1 MSETTKRKI
10 LITFDCEHLLNS
22 PVFGDITDEMLFEHI
37 QAFLNVF
44 EAFHVNAKLREE
56 YGDFYN
62 ITNPVVT
69 SISDIDS
76 E

>member
-22 PVFGDITDEMLFEHI
+22 PVFGDVTDEMLSEHI
-37 QAFLNVF
+37 RAFF
-44 EAFHVNAKLREE
+44 EPFCIDAKLREE

-69 SISDIDS
+69 SISDIGV